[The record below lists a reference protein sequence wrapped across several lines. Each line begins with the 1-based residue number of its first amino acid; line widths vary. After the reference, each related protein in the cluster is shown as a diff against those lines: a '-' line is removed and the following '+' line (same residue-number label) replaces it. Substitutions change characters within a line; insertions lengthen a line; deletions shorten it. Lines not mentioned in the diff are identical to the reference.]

1 MQQRTSPSS
10 VKRWCNALGIIPAAG
25 SVFVKNIG
33 VGIWIIE
40 QTNFYHSAKCVLG
53 RHLHDALPLCMS
65 CRYLFVR
72 N

>member
-40 QTNFYHSAKCVLG
+40 QIFTT
-53 RHLHDALPLCMS
+53 LPS
-65 CRYLFVR
+65 VF
-72 N
+72 